1 MSYCHGAAHDD
12 RRENQAHDPRALPK
26 KSVAGRARGDMK
38 PAMRKCGGFVVFGPI
53 KEADV
58 KNWQLFLARQ
68 CCHPMIRLAYIWHHK
83 SKADGPEFG

>member
-1 MSYCHGAAHDD
+1 
-12 RRENQAHDPRALPK
+12 
-26 KSVAGRARGDMK
+26 MK